1 MGIAL
6 REHKKIEKKQEKP
19 ISLGCNTMSVK
30 KTIKGHYER
39 VSWDKETEA
48 MSIMNTRGETD
59 HWHLHIL
66 VGVLQ
71 VTAYCSVFFS

>member
-30 KTIKGHYER
+30 KLLR
-39 VSWDKETEA
+39 VIMKECHG
-48 MSIMNTRGETD
+48 IRK
-59 HWHLHIL
+59 
-66 VGVLQ
+66 Q
-71 VTAYCSVFFS
+71 KP